1 MARIPDRPLD
11 SLLTDASSDSRR
23 DEYWDWVAVSLFLLV
38 TVDLLTSMYA
48 AEAVGLSHESNP
60 VMAYLLSQSLVFVV
74 VAHVA
79 VVLVAAVMFYGLYA
93 VAQRGSGREGTAW
106 LCLEAYL
113 GLLVVTG
120 LFVFANNLSV
130 IVLGDSL
137 L

>member
-1 MARIPDRPLD
+1 MERIPDVYGAV
-11 SLLTDASSDSRR
+11 LLEPSSERR
-23 DEYWDWVAVSLFLLV
+23 REEYWDWVAVSLFLLV

-48 AEAVGLSHESNP
+48 AEAVGLAHESNP
-60 VMAYLLSQSLVFVV
+60 VMAYLLSQSLILVIAAHIIVV
-74 VAHVA
+74 LVA
-79 VVLVAAVMFYGLYA
+79 VVLFYGLHA
-93 VAQRGSGREGTAW
+93 VAQAGSRGGVAW

-113 GLLVVTG
+113 GLLVVAG